1 MVERRWRPLI
11 LASTRAI
18 LDSVVNSAKSIS
30 AAEDDGVLRPRRS
43 RFANEDGGSAS
54 ASLRLK
60 AGISCGACPQRRV
73 RTTPSTHARTS
84 STTATPIPPPPSPT
98 SSAAPTPTPPGF
110 STSTRSTNKL
120 WRSSRRYMGAEQWRW
135 GRASYT
141 HGDSAIMGIVDID
154 NDKANPQMCS
164 LYASEIYTNLCA
176 TEDIGGGSA
185 ETFSDILDMQ
195 EQSRRSTDEDSGAL
209 EQEVTEK

>member
-141 HGDSAIMGIVDID
+141 HGIQISDLIILMLEMPWFGLKNNGGNYGMSFTKGA
-154 NDKANPQMCS
+154 AQMRS
-164 LYASEIYTNLCA
+164 LTSCRP
-176 TEDIGGGSA
+176 S
-185 ETFSDILDMQ
+185 
-195 EQSRRSTDEDSGAL
+195 
-209 EQEVTEK
+209 